1 MTPFE
6 LLKTACHAACRQT
19 PACAPSYR
27 AMLKTENISQ
37 MMAVWREYWEDISG
51 GKYADII
58 NDRLP
63 ALYSTLHKEMNA
75 AGIYV
80 NECPKM
86 APEFVRV
93 LVTDF
98 DCIVDIHDY
107 ARCYVLGKAN
117 VRAWDHSQVYSDR
130 CDKAII
136 ELYDH
141 SYGHVGKG
149 HVQAGNHSQLWTAA
163 DAVLNGSV
171 TCEAYGG
178 TVKAHAYRKIDAYG
192 DTQVYAASER
202 NIWLFG
208 NATIHRLTTQVQ
220 TLSINI

>member
-63 ALYSTLHKEMNA
+63 AAYPTLRKEMNA

-80 NECPKM
+80 NECPTV

-93 LVTDF
+93 LVTDY
-98 DCIVDIHDY
+98 DYIVEIHDY
-107 ARCYVLGKAN
+107 AKCYILGNAV

-130 CDKAII
+130 CDEATI

-141 SYGHVGKG
+141 AYGHVGKG
-149 HVQAGNHSQLWTAA
+149 CVKASNAAQLWTAA

-171 TCEAYGG
+171 MCEAHGG
-178 TVKAHAYRKIDAYG
+178 TVKAYAYRKIEASG
-192 DTQVYAASER
+192 DTKVYAASER
-202 NIWLFG
+202 NITLDG
-208 NATIHRLTTQVQ
+208 NATIHHLTKED
-220 TLSINI
+220 

>member
-63 ALYSTLHKEMNA
+63 AAYPTLRKEMNA

-80 NECPKM
+80 NDCPKV
-86 APEFVRV
+86 APEFVLV
-93 LVTDF
+93 LVTDY
-98 DCIVDIHDY
+98 DHIVDIYDY
-107 ARCYVLGKAN
+107 AKCYILGNAI
-117 VRAWDHSQVYSDR
+117 VRAWGHSQVYSDR

-141 SYGHVGKG
+141 ADGHVGKG
-149 HVQAGNHSQLWTAA
+149 RVQAGNFSQLWTAA
-163 DAVLNGSV
+163 DAVLYGSV
-171 TCEAYGG
+171 MCAAYGG
-178 TVKAHAYRKIDAYG
+178 TVKALAYRKLEASG
-192 DTQVYAASER
+192 DTEVYAASER
-202 NIWLFG
+202 NITLSG
-208 NATIHRLTTQVQ
+208 NATIHSLTA
-220 TLSINI
+220 L

>member
-6 LLKTACHAACRQT
+6 ILKTTCTNACHDRH
-19 PACAPSYR
+19 ACAEGYR
-27 AMLKTENISQ
+27 AMLATENISQ
-37 MMAVWREYWEDISG
+37 LMAVWRANWEDIVKS
-51 GKYADII
+51 KYSDII

-63 ALYSTLHKEMNA
+63 AAYPTLRKEMNA

-80 NECPKM
+80 NECPRH

-98 DCIVDIHDY
+98 DFIVDIYDY
-107 ARCYVLGKAN
+107 AKCYILGEAT
-117 VRAWDHSQVYSDR
+117 VRAWDHSQVYSVR

-136 ELYDH
+136 ALFDH
-141 SYGHVGKG
+141 AYGYVEKG
-149 HVQAGNHSQLWTAA
+149 WVSAINAAQLWTAA

-171 TCEAYGG
+171 ICEAHGG
-178 TVKAHAYRKIDAYG
+178 TVKAYAYRKLEASG

-202 NIWLFG
+202 NITLDG
-208 NATIHRLTTQVQ
+208 NATIHRLVKED
-220 TLSINI
+220 

>member
-1 MTPFE
+1 
-6 LLKTACHAACRQT
+6 
-19 PACAPSYR
+19 
-27 AMLKTENISQ
+27 MLKTENISQ

-63 ALYSTLHKEMNA
+63 AAYPTLRKEMNA

-80 NECPKM
+80 NECPRH

-98 DCIVDIHDY
+98 DFIVDIYDY
-107 ARCYVLGKAN
+107 AKCYILGNAA

-130 CDKAII
+130 CDESII

-141 SYGHVGKG
+141 AYGHVGKG
-149 HVQAGNHSQLWTAA
+149 WVQARNFSQLWTAA
-163 DAVLNGSV
+163 DAVLYGSV
-171 TCEAYGG
+171 MCEAHGG
-178 TVKAHAYRKIDAYG
+178 TVKALAYRKLEASG
-192 DTQVYAASER
+192 DTEVYAASER
-202 NIWLFG
+202 NIVLSG
-208 NATIHRLTTQVQ
+208 NATIHPLTA
-220 TLSINI
+220 L

>member
-63 ALYSTLHKEMNA
+63 AAYPTLRKEMNA

-80 NECPKM
+80 NECPKV
-86 APEFVRV
+86 APEFARV
-93 LVTDF
+93 LVTDC
-98 DCIVDIHDY
+98 DRIVDIHDY
-107 ARCYVLGKAN
+107 AKCYILGNAI
-117 VRAWDHSQVYSDR
+117 VYAWDHSQVYSER
-130 CDKAII
+130 SDKAII
-136 ELYDH
+136 ALNDH
-141 SYGHVGKG
+141 AYGYVSKG
-149 HVQAGNHSQLWTAA
+149 WVIAVNVAQLWTSA

-171 TCEAYGG
+171 MCEAHGG
-178 TVKAHAYRKIDAYG
+178 TVKAYAYRKLEASG

-202 NIWLFG
+202 NITLDG
-208 NATIHRLTTQVQ
+208 NATIHPLVKED
-220 TLSINI
+220 

>member
-1 MTPFE
+1 MAPFE

-63 ALYSTLHKEMNA
+63 AAYPTLRKEMNA

-80 NECPKM
+80 NECPRV

-93 LVTDF
+93 LVTDC
-98 DCIVDIHDY
+98 DYLVEIHDY
-107 ARCYVLGKAN
+107 AKCYILGNAV

-130 CDKAII
+130 CDQAII

-141 SYGHVGKG
+141 SYGRASKG
-149 HVQAGNHSQLWTAA
+149 VVMASNTTQLWTSAYA
-163 DAVLNGSV
+163 ILYGSV
-171 TCEAYGG
+171 ICEAHGG
-178 TVKAHAYRKIDAYG
+178 TVKAHAYRKLEASG
-192 DTQVYAASER
+192 DTQVYANSER
-202 NIWLFG
+202 NITLFG
-208 NATIHRLTTQVQ
+208 NATIHRLTKED
-220 TLSINI
+220 

>member
-80 NECPKM
+80 NECPKV
-86 APEFVRV
+86 AQEFVRV

-130 CDKAII
+130 CDESII

-141 SYGHVGKG
+141 AYGHVGKG
-149 HVQAGNHSQLWTAA
+149 RVQARNFSQLWTAA
-163 DAVLNGSV
+163 DAVLYGSV
-171 TCEAYGG
+171 TCEAHGG
-178 TVKAHAYRKIDAYG
+178 TVKALAYRKLEASG
-192 DTQVYAASER
+192 DTKVYAASER
-202 NIWLFG
+202 NITLFG
-208 NATIHRLTTQVQ
+208 NATMHSLTTQAQ
-220 TLSINI
+220 

>member
-6 LLKTACHAACRQT
+6 TLKAACHAACRQT

-37 MMAVWREYWEDISG
+37 MMAVWREYWEDIAG

-63 ALYSTLHKEMNA
+63 AAYPILRKEMNA

-93 LVTDF
+93 LVTDTDSVVQVF
-98 DCIVDIHDY
+98 DY
-107 ARCYVLGKAN
+107 AKCYVLGAAN
-117 VRAWDHSQVYSDR
+117 VWAWGHSQVYSEKSD
-130 CDKAII
+130 DAYII
-136 ELYDH
+136 LKQH
-141 SYGHVGKG
+141 TYGHISKGK
-149 HVQAGNHSQLWTAA
+149 VLAYDSSRLWSS
-163 DAVLNGSV
+163 VLVLVHDNV
-171 TCEAYGG
+171 TCEAHGG
-178 TVKAHAYRKIDAYG
+178 EVHASGYRKIEASG
-192 DTQVYAASER
+192 DTKVYSPSIR
-202 NIWLFG
+202 NITLHG
-208 NATIHRLTTQVQ
+208 NARI
-220 TLSINI
+220 IE

>member
-6 LLKTACHAACRQT
+6 ILKTTCTNACHDRH
-19 PACAPSYR
+19 ACAEGYR
-27 AMLKTENISQ
+27 AMLAAENISQ
-37 MMAVWREYWEDISG
+37 MMAVWRANWEDIVES
-51 GKYADII
+51 KYADII

-63 ALYSTLHKEMNA
+63 AAYPTLRKEMNA

-86 APEFVRV
+86 APEYVRV
-93 LVTDF
+93 LVTDY

-107 ARCYVLGKAN
+107 AKCYVLGEAT
-117 VRAWDHSQVYSDR
+117 VRAWGHSQVYSDR
-130 CDKAII
+130 CDKAVI

-141 SYGHVGKG
+141 AYGHVGKG
-149 HVQAGNHSQLWTAA
+149 LVQARNSSHLWTAA

-171 TCEAYGG
+171 MCEAHGG
-178 TVKAHAYRKIDAYG
+178 TVKALAYRKLEASG

-202 NIWLFG
+202 NITLSG
-208 NATIHRLTTQVQ
+208 NAKIHSLTA
-220 TLSINI
+220 L

>member
-63 ALYSTLHKEMNA
+63 AAYPTLRKEMNA

-93 LVTDF
+93 LVTDTDSVVQVF
-98 DCIVDIHDY
+98 DY
-107 ARCYVLGKAN
+107 AKCYVLGAAN
-117 VRAWDHSQVYSDR
+117 VWAWGHSQVYSEKSD
-130 CDKAII
+130 DAYII
-136 ELYDH
+136 LKQH
-141 SYGHVGKG
+141 SYGHISKG
-149 HVQAGNHSQLWTAA
+149 QVLAYDSSSLWSSVRVWVH
-163 DAVLNGSV
+163 DNV
-171 TCEAYGG
+171 TCEAHGG
-178 TVKAHAYRKIDAYG
+178 EVHASGYRKIEASG
-192 DTQVYAASER
+192 DTKVYSPSIR
-202 NIWLFG
+202 NITLHG
-208 NATIHRLTTQVQ
+208 NAHI
-220 TLSINI
+220 IE

>member
-6 LLKTACHAACRQT
+6 ILKTACHAACRQT

-63 ALYSTLHKEMNA
+63 ASYPTLRKEMNA

-93 LVTDF
+93 LVTDC
-98 DCIVDIHDY
+98 DYLVEIHDY
-107 ARCYVLGKAN
+107 AKCYILGNAV

-130 CDKAII
+130 CDEATI

-141 SYGHVGKG
+141 AYGHVSKG
-149 HVQAGNHSQLWTAA
+149 WVQARNTARLWTSA

-171 TCEAYGG
+171 TCEAHGG
-178 TVKAHAYRKIDAYG
+178 TVKAYSYRKLEASG
-192 DTQVYAASER
+192 DTQVYATSER
-202 NIWLFG
+202 NITLYG
-208 NATIHRLTTQVQ
+208 NAKFRSVITKAL
-220 TLSINI
+220 

>member
-19 PACAPSYR
+19 PACAQSYR

-63 ALYSTLHKEMNA
+63 AAYPTLRKDMNA

-80 NECPKM
+80 NECPKA

-93 LVTDF
+93 LVTDY
-98 DCIVDIHDY
+98 DHIVDIYDY
-107 ARCYVLGKAN
+107 AKCYILGNAT

-130 CDKAII
+130 CDEATI

-141 SYGHVGKG
+141 AYGHVGKG
-149 HVQAGNHSQLWTAA
+149 RVQARNSSQLWTTA
-163 DAVLNGSV
+163 DAVLYGSV
-171 TCEAYGG
+171 MCQAHGG
-178 TVKAHAYRKIDAYG
+178 TVKALAYRKLEASG

-202 NIWLFG
+202 NITLSG
-208 NATIHRLTTQVQ
+208 NATIHPLTA
-220 TLSINI
+220 L

>member
-37 MMAVWREYWEDISG
+37 MMAVWREYWEDIAG

-63 ALYSTLHKEMNA
+63 AAYHTLRKEMNA

-93 LVTDF
+93 IVTDTNSVVQVF
-98 DCIVDIHDY
+98 DY
-107 ARCYVLGKAN
+107 AKCYVLGAAN
-117 VRAWDHSQVYSDR
+117 VWAWGHSQVYSEKSD
-130 CDKAII
+130 DAYII
-136 ELYDH
+136 LKQH
-141 SYGHVGKG
+141 TYGHISKG
-149 HVQAGNHSQLWTAA
+149 HVLAYDSSRLWSSVRVWVH
-163 DAVLNGSV
+163 DNV
-171 TCEAYGG
+171 TCEAHGG
-178 TVKAHAYRKIDAYG
+178 EVHASGYHKIEASG
-192 DTQVYAASER
+192 DTKVYSPSIR
-202 NIWLFG
+202 NITLHG
-208 NATIHRLTTQVQ
+208 NARI
-220 TLSINI
+220 IE

>member
-63 ALYSTLHKEMNA
+63 AAYPTLRKEMNA

-86 APEFVRV
+86 APEFVLV
-93 LVTDF
+93 LVTDY
-98 DCIVDIHDY
+98 DHIVDIHDY
-107 ARCYVLGKAN
+107 AKCYILGNAT

-130 CDKAII
+130 CDDAII

-141 SYGHVGKG
+141 AYGHVGKG
-149 HVQAGNHSQLWTAA
+149 WVKAGNFSQLWTAS
-163 DAVLNGSV
+163 DAVLYGSV
-171 TCEAYGG
+171 MCEAHGG
-178 TVKAHAYRKIDAYG
+178 TIKALAYRKLEASG
-192 DTQVYAASER
+192 DTEVYAASER
-202 NIWLFG
+202 NIVLSG
-208 NATIHRLTTQVQ
+208 NATIHPLTA
-220 TLSINI
+220 L

>member
-63 ALYSTLHKEMNA
+63 AAYPTLRKEMNA

-80 NECPKM
+80 NECPRH

-98 DCIVDIHDY
+98 DFIVDIYDY
-107 ARCYVLGKAN
+107 AKCYILGEAT
-117 VRAWDHSQVYSDR
+117 VRAWDHSQMYSDR

-141 SYGHVGKG
+141 AYGHVGRG
-149 HVQAGNHSQLWTAA
+149 WVQARNTARLWTSA
-163 DAVLNGSV
+163 DTVLNGSV
-171 TCEAYGG
+171 ICEAHGG
-178 TVKAHAYRKIDAYG
+178 TVKAYAYRKLEASG
-192 DTQVYAASER
+192 DTEVYAASER
-202 NIWLFG
+202 NIILSE
-208 NATIHRLTTQVQ
+208 NATIHPLTTED
-220 TLSINI
+220 